1 MNFIANYLYNYV
13 LGFFLSFFA
22 LVGISATDLMSD
34 VENGTLDVA
43 VVVEAT
49 LQAGMAF
56 KHNAVHPF
64 LETQVIPG
72 IKTVKET
79 LLTSDDFQYTSIK
92 DEIYTFSKK

>member
-1 MNFIANYLYNYV
+1 MNFIAQYFYNYV

-22 LVGISATDLMSD
+22 LVGISATDLMND

-49 LQAGMAF
+49 LQAGFAF

-64 LETQVIPG
+64 LENQVIPG
-72 IKTVKET
+72 IQTVKET
-79 LLTSDDFQYTSIK
+79 LLTADDFQYANIQ
-92 DEIYTFSKK
+92 DEIYSFSRK